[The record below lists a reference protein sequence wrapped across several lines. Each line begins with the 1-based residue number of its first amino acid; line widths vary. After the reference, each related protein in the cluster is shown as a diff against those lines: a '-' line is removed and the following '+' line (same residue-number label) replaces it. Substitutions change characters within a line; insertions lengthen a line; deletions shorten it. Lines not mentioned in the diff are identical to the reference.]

1 MEGRDVVSVDIPG
14 TFMQA
19 DMEGPDT
26 YMKLEGKKVHILS
39 KNDPKLYSK
48 FIRKENGR
56 SVMYVKL

>member
-1 MEGRDVVSVDIPG
+1 MEGWDVASVDIPG
-14 TFMQA
+14 TFMQS

-26 YMKLEGKKVHILS
+26 YMKLECKTVHILS
-39 KNDPKLYSK
+39 KIDPKLYTK